1 MSEQVR
7 MATRELRWE
16 QIQAAITDLLAEGTT
31 PISMMEIAR
40 RCDIPRST
48 LSKEAEWKAAI
59 SAAEAERVRRRTEH
73 LQQLRVGFL
82 TPLATLEGDAEPGDR
97 KVTLEGIVQDLRTL
111 LALAGTDST
120 AAYERGREEAM
131 AELQPAAPE
140 DLEARLARAFE
151 EGRQTGRNE
160 FSEDLNQAYERGLKD
175 GREVAVDAQSG
186 SVSEAYERGLADGRA
201 QGGNAQEA
209 YERGLA
215 EGRAQIGDLH
225 EAYER
230 GRQDGH
236 TAASAEAKSAY
247 DRGRQ
252 MGRAE
257 LQVEL
262 KQAFEQGYKE
272 GKAEAASDVM
282 NAYDRGRRDGWEE
295 GRRDQANG
303 RSMFGFTVNKGPNPD
318 KEWALA
324 LMHATPSATPDQ
336 LRATYRMLTK
346 AYHPDRN
353 PDIPPEFIRNLNR
366 AKEILGF

>member
-7 MATRELRWE
+7 LATRELRWE

-48 LSKEAEWKAAI
+48 LSKESDWKAAI
-59 SAAEAERVRRRTEH
+59 SAAEAERVRRRTEQ

-82 TPLATLEGDAEPGDR
+82 TPLAGPGEIEGEPGER
-97 KVTLEGIVQDLRTL
+97 RVTLEGIVHDLRTL
-111 LALAGTDST
+111 LSQAGEDTQT
-120 AAYERGREEAM
+120 AYERGREEAM
-131 AELQPAAPE
+131 AEAKQLSPVE
-140 DLEARLARAFE
+140 DLEERVARAFE
-151 EGRQTGRNE
+151 EGREAGRNE
-160 FSEDLNQAYERGLKD
+160 FSEDLNQAYERGVKD
-175 GREVAVDAQSG
+175 GRDVTTE
-186 SVSEAYERGLADGRA
+186 LASL
-201 QGGNAQEA
+201 QEA
-209 YERGLA
+209 YQRGLQ
-215 EGRAQIGDLH
+215 EGRAEAGSMH

-236 TAASAEAKSAY
+236 AAGSAEAKSAY

-257 LQVEL
+257 LQVEC

-295 GRRDQANG
+295 GRRDAANG
-303 RSMFGFTVNKGPNPD
+303 RSMFGFTVKGPNPD

-324 LMHATPSATPDQ
+324 LMHATPSASPDQ

>member
-7 MATRELRWE
+7 SATRELRWE

-48 LSKEAEWKAAI
+48 LSKESDWKAAI
-59 SAAEAERVRRRTEH
+59 SAAEAERVRRRTEQ

-82 TPLATLEGDAEPGDR
+82 TPVAGSETEGEITER
-97 KVTLEGIVQDLRTL
+97 RVTLEGIVHDLRAL
-111 LALAGTDST
+111 LSQAGQDSQT
-120 AAYERGREEAM
+120 AYDRGREEAL
-131 AELQPAAPE
+131 AEIRQLPPAE
-140 DLEARLARAFE
+140 DAEERIARAFA
-151 EGRQTGRNE
+151 EGREAGRNE
-160 FSEDLNQAYERGLKD
+160 FSEDLNQAYERGVKD
-175 GREVAVDAQSG
+175 GRDVATEITA
-186 SVSEAYERGLADGRA
+186 L
-201 QGGNAQEA
+201 QEA
-209 YERGLA
+209 YERGLQ
-215 EGRAQIGDLH
+215 EGRAQSGNLN

-230 GRQDGH
+230 GRQEGF
-236 TAASAEAKSAY
+236 AAGSAEAKTAY

-272 GKAEAASDVM
+272 GKSEAASDVM

-295 GRRDQANG
+295 GRRDAASG
-303 RSMFGFTVNKGPNPD
+303 RSMFGFTVKGQGPNPD

-324 LMHATPSATPDQ
+324 LMHATPNATPDQ
-336 LRATYRMLTK
+336 LRTTYRMLTK

>member
-48 LSKEAEWKAAI
+48 LSKESEWKAAI

-82 TPLATLEGDAEPGDR
+82 TPMASVEGEVDAADH
-97 KVTLEGIVQDLRTL
+97 KVTLEGIVQDLRAL
-111 LALAGTDST
+111 LAQAGQDST
-120 AAYERGREEAM
+120 AAYERGRAEAM
-131 AELQPAAPE
+131 AELQSLPPA
-140 DLEARLARAFE
+140 DLDERLERAFN
-151 EGRQTGRNE
+151 EGREAGRNE
-160 FSEDLNQAYERGLKD
+160 FSEDLNQAYERGVKD
-175 GREVAVDAQSG
+175 GREMVSDTQTG
-186 SVSEAYERGLADGRA
+186 SLQDAYERGLQDGRT
-201 QGGNAQEA
+201 QTGNVQ
-209 YERGLA
+209 
-215 EGRAQIGDLH
+215 

-236 TAASAEAKSAY
+236 AAATAEAKSAY

-257 LQVEL
+257 VQVEL

-272 GKAEAASDVM
+272 GKAENASDVM
-282 NAYDRGRRDGWEE
+282 SAYDRGRRDGWEE
-295 GRRDQANG
+295 GRRDAANG
-303 RSMFGFTVNKGPNPD
+303 RSMFGFTVKGQAPNPD

-324 LMHATPSATPDQ
+324 LMHASPNATSDQ

>member
-7 MATRELRWE
+7 LATRELRWE

-31 PISMMEIAR
+31 PISMVEIAR

-48 LSKEAEWKAAI
+48 LSKEADWKAAI

-82 TPLATLEGDAEPGDR
+82 TPPAEGEADSIAER
-97 KVTLEGIVQDLRTL
+97 RVTLEGIVQDLRSL
-111 LALAGTDST
+111 LSQAGKDST
-120 AAYERGREEAM
+120 SAYERGRAEAL
-131 AELQPAAPE
+131 AELQQRPSE
-140 DLEARLARAFE
+140 DLEDKIGQAFA
-151 EGRQTGRNE
+151 EGREAGRNE

-175 GREVAVDAQSG
+175 GRDMASDTQ
-186 SVSEAYERGLADGRA
+186 SVS
-201 QGGNAQEA
+201 QQEA
-209 YERGLA
+209 YERGLQ
-215 EGRAQIGDLH
+215 EGRAQAGNMH

-236 TAASAEAKSAY
+236 KAGSAEAKSAY

-262 KQAFEQGYKE
+262 KKAHEQGYKE

-282 NAYDRGRRDGWEE
+282 NAYDRGRRDGWDE
-295 GRRDQANG
+295 GRRDAANG
-303 RSMFGFTVNKGPNPD
+303 RSMFGFTVKAPNPD

-324 LMHATPSATPDQ
+324 LMHASPSATPDQ

-366 AKEILGF
+366 AKEVLGF